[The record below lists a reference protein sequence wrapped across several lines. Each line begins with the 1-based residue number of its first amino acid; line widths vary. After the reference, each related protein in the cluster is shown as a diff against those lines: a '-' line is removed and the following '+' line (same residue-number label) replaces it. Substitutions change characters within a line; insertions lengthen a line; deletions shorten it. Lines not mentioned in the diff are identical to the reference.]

1 MGSIVSSVEKSGS
14 PHKIKKQ
21 TPLNIKITK
30 RKPKGKRMAS
40 IDYFERK
47 LDDKHRLTIPT
58 ELRNEFA
65 SGVVLTRGFNQYLH
79 LYPKQVWD
87 REVESALGGSILDEK
102 IADLNVKFRRGKT
115 EAELDQ
121 KQGRVTIEQHLLDYA
136 GIQKE
141 LVAVRAGAY
150 WRILP
155 SNSDV

>member
-1 MGSIVSSVEKSGS
+1 
-14 PHKIKKQ
+14 
-21 TPLNIKITK
+21 
-30 RKPKGKRMAS
+30 MAS

-47 LDDKHRLTIPT
+47 LDDKRRLTIPV

-65 SGVVLTRGFNQYLH
+65 SGVVLTRGFGQYLH

-136 GIQKE
+136 GINKE

-150 WRILP
+150 WRIIP
-155 SNSDV
+155 PEADV